1 MPDLEHEPEPVSV
14 EGGYQ
19 AYLDLGPT
27 PPQALYPG
35 GYKSID
41 ATQKVIRNDDAQ
53 ELGCAPEVSVASDHA
68 RPLKVDPSICGMD
81 AWRYRIRIKST
92 GGREVLHGL
101 VIRKIPV
108 DPGSIELAPKFQ
120 TRSRYWPLRFVADH
134 RAWPNAIQVAPSTAR

>member
-68 RPLKVDPSICGMD
+68 RPLKVDPSICGWTPG
-81 AWRYRIRIKST
+81 AT
-92 GGREVLHGL
+92 GSVS
-101 VIRKIPV
+101 K
-108 DPGSIELAPKFQ
+108 APEAAKFFMA
-120 TRSRYWPLRFVADH
+120 S
-134 RAWPNAIQVAPSTAR
+134 

>member
-53 ELGCAPEVSVASDHA
+53 ELGCAPEVSVARFDQVHIVGPS
-68 RPLKVDPSICGMD
+68 RGLPGPGPL
-81 AWRYRIRIKST
+81 
-92 GGREVLHGL
+92 
-101 VIRKIPV
+101 
-108 DPGSIELAPKFQ
+108 GS
-120 TRSRYWPLRFVADH
+120 S
-134 RAWPNAIQVAPSTAR
+134 

>member
-68 RPLKVDPSICGMD
+68 RPLKVDRGPVHL
-81 AWRYRIRIKST
+81 WH
-92 GGREVLHGL
+92 GRLALPDPYQKHRRPRSSSWPRNTENPRRPWLH
-101 VIRKIPV
+101 
-108 DPGSIELAPKFQ
+108 
-120 TRSRYWPLRFVADH
+120 
-134 RAWPNAIQVAPSTAR
+134 